1 MSRGKIY
8 VIAAPSGAGKST
20 LVNALCKLDDGVQLS
35 VSHTTRGIRPG
46 EKNGVNYF
54 FVSTIEFQKM
64 VENNDFLEYAEV
76 YGNFYGTNINTIKE
90 FLATGKDIILEIDWQ
105 GARQIRKLFNDAV
118 LIFIAPPS
126 LEILE
131 QRLRDR
137 KTDSLEVIEKRLS
150 MAMEDISHVAEFD
163 YIIINDDFNTALQD
177 LCSIIRA
184 ARNKTARKLEVI
196 KQKFNLNIGA
206 GDGLARI

>member
-150 MAMEDISHVAEFD
+150 MAMEDVSHVAEFD
-163 YIIINDDFNTALQD
+163 YIVINDDFNTALQD

>member
-131 QRLRDR
+131 QRLRNR

-150 MAMEDISHVAEFD
+150 MAMEDVSHVAEFD
-163 YIIINDDFNTALQD
+163 YIVINDDFNTALQD

>member
-54 FVSTIEFQKM
+54 FVSTIDFQKM

-163 YIIINDDFNTALQD
+163 YIVINDDFNTALQD

>member
-150 MAMEDISHVAEFD
+150 MAMEDVSHVAEFD
-163 YIIINDDFNTALQD
+163 YIVINDDFNTALQD

-206 GDGLARI
+206 GDGLART